1 MICRPLRI
9 TAGALVACVA
19 FASLGCESS
28 TVCASLPAWALE
40 ITVIDSITRV
50 TPAATSTLTVRDS
63 DFVEVDTDSLAQR
76 NRPFTFVAANGRPGV
91 YSVLI
96 QTPGYRDWSA
106 NDLVVHAKQCGV
118 KTVKLTALLQTD

>member
-1 MICRPLRI
+1 MISPTRRNAAC
-9 TAGALVACVA
+9 ALVAGVA

-28 TVCASLPAWALE
+28 TVCAALPAWALE

-50 TPAATSTLTVRDS
+50 TPTATSTLTVRDS

-76 NRPFTFVAANGRPGV
+76 NGPFTFVAANGRPGV
-91 YSVLI
+91 YAVLI